1 MDKTKLKSALDE
13 IGLAL
18 NACNNCV
25 ATDLPEAE
33 PGETSWRIDN
43 SNALKLIDDIARGFG
58 ISIGSDL

>member
-1 MDKTKLKSALDE
+1 MNKTELKAAIDE

-33 PGETSWRIDN
+33 PDETSWRIDN
-43 SNALKLIDDIARGFG
+43 RKALKLVDDIASELG